1 MLYCRLLLANLLLLA
16 SATALA
22 HHSFAIYDID
32 NRIERTGVLTK
43 FEYRSPHI
51 MLEVQVS
58 RDDGSTET
66 WQVETLN
73 PGRWERAG
81 LPRQIASEGDAITIR
96 GWPARNGTD
105 LMLLSSFDAGQG
117 TQMVIREVKQ
127 ERARDNIPV
136 TTIHRD

>member
-1 MLYCRLLLANLLLLA
+1 MNTGKLLLASLLMLQ

-22 HHSFAIYDID
+22 HHSFTIYDVD
-32 NRIERTGVLTK
+32 NRIARSGVLTR

-51 MLEVQVS
+51 MLEVQVA

-66 WQVETLN
+66 WQIETLN
-73 PGRWERAG
+73 PGRWQRAG
-81 LPRQIASEGDAITIR
+81 LPRQIATPGTPITVT

-105 LMLLSSFDAGQG
+105 TMLLSSFDVGQG
-117 TQMVIREVKQ
+117 RRVVIREVRQ
-127 ERARDNIPV
+127 PGARDNLPA